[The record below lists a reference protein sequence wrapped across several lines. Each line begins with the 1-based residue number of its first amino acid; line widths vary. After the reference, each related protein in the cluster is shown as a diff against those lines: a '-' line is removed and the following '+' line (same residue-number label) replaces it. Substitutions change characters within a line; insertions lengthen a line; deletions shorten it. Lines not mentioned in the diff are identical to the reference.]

1 MVLEKSQYATPFHF
15 MRQRIETFP
24 TELSL
29 ELEKSCDIRIA
40 RHHEFKFPAYGHE
53 NISFTIFVSDCV
65 LLLKLFAFAFRGD
78 QTWIQIRDGKMLA
91 DC

>member
-1 MVLEKSQYATPFHF
+1 

-53 NISFTIFVSDCV
+53 NISFSGIAGFFKNHQIQLK
-65 LLLKLFAFAFRGD
+65 LLLITLNNNNNYNNGLYFTDKKYISSV
-78 QTWIQIRDGKMLA
+78 TKNNE
-91 DC
+91 